1 MGFGCPGSPVVPLRP
16 FILRCLGLKSKSTDA
31 GTSAGSG
38 LAAAAAARQP
48 VHETGWQD

>member
-1 MGFGCPGSPVVPLRP
+1 MPVYIEVFRVEEQ
-16 FILRCLGLKSKSTDA
+16 KSTDA

-38 LAAAAAARQP
+38 LAAAAAAARQP